1 MMGFLNRDKAPFS
14 QEVWALLDERA
25 AEALELKLSGRQI
38 VSVDGPHGLD
48 LGAADAGKLDR
59 KAGGSTGNL
68 TWNPRVVY
76 PLLEVRAP
84 FTLSR
89 AELEGVARGTDAI
102 ALDPLEEAAAAVA
115 TFEESAI
122 YQGLPQGQIQGLHE
136 TSEHPAI
143 TLPKDPADLPESVSN
158 AVEALQQA
166 GVDGPY
172 NLVLE
177 ADHYFGLKHAATAGV
192 PTYTLLKHLL
202 GGDVYWSP
210 GIHGGIL
217 LPASG
222 EDARL
227 TLGQDLSLGYA
238 AHDEDTVKL
247 FLLESFTFQVLDPG
261 ALVPLNRKTGGKKR

>member
-1 MMGFLNRDKAPFS
+1 MGFLNRDKAPFS
-14 QEVWALLDERA
+14 QEVWALLDESA
-25 AEALELKLSGRQI
+25 AEALELKLSGRQ
-38 VSVDGPHGLD
+38 VVAVDGPHGLG
-48 LGAADAGKLDR
+48 LGAADSGKLDR
-59 KAGGSTGNL
+59 KGGGTEGNL
-68 TWNPRVVY
+68 TWKPRVVH
-76 PLLEVRAP
+76 PLLEVRVP

-89 AELEGVARGTDAI
+89 ADLEGVARGTEAI
-102 ALDPLEEAAAAVA
+102 PLDPLDAAAAA
-115 TFEESAI
+115 MAKFEESAI
-122 YQGLPQGQIQGLHE
+122 YQGLGGSQIQGLQAA
-136 TSEHPAI
+136 SEHPAI
-143 TLPKDPADLPESVSN
+143 ALPKDPADLPESVSK
-158 AVEALQQA
+158 AVETLQQA
-166 GVDGPY
+166 GVNGPY

-177 ADHYFGLKHAATAGV
+177 ADHYFGLKHATTAGV

-238 AHDEDTVKL
+238 THDEDTVKL

>member
-1 MMGFLNRDKAPFS
+1 MMGFLNRDKAPFTD
-14 QEVWALLDERA
+14 EVWSLLDESA
-25 AEALELKLSGRQI
+25 AEALELKLSGRQV
-38 VSVDGPHGLD
+38 VSVDGPHGLA

-59 KAGGSTGNL
+59 QGGGTEGDL
-68 TWNPRVVY
+68 TWKPRIVH
-76 PLLEVRAP
+76 PLLEVRVP

-89 AELEGVARGTDAI
+89 ADLEGVARGTDAI
-102 ALDPLEEAAAAVA
+102 PLDPLDDAAAAVA
-115 TFEESAI
+115 KFEESAI
-122 YQGLPQGQIQGLHE
+122 YQGLPEGQIQGLQE
-136 TSEHPAI
+136 ASEHPAI
-143 TLPKDPADLPESVSN
+143 ALPKDPADLPECISDG
-158 AVEALQQA
+158 VETLQQA

-172 NLVLE
+172 NLVLD
-177 ADHYFGLKHAATAGV
+177 ADAYFGLNHATTAGV

-210 GIHGGIL
+210 GIQGGIV
-217 LPASG
+217 LPAAG